1 MATMNVSITDEMK
14 SWVEEAVA
22 SGRYANAS
30 DYVRHLLRLE
40 RERAQNDGYTVAELK
55 HEIQKGIDSGP
66 SGMSV
71 AEIFNQARNRVAAR
85 AK

>member
-14 SWVEEAVA
+14 TWVEEAVA

-40 RERAQNDGYTVAELK
+40 KERAENDGYTLAELRY
-55 HEIQKGIDSGP
+55 EIQKGIDSGP
-66 SGMSV
+66 SGMNLD
-71 AEIFNQARNRVAAR
+71 EIFAEARKRVRDDAA
-85 AK
+85 